1 MHNRKP
7 AILFLIFTVAIFTGL
22 TAIFSWEKTKGFFE
36 GNGLY
41 FYSYDYKEKQSTP
54 IVSTAQTDSSSRI
67 KNVDSLKSNIEG
79 SPSYASA
86 MDIHKS
92 KRSVVPDSFRLM
104 YDSLI
109 KTIKYLHYSDGGN
122 GSLENFFNRLSKSN
136 KSGKLQNLLRIWYYG
151 DSQIE
156 GDRITREI
164 RKLLQN
170 KFGGYGFGYVPL
182 SNPATYMHLELGKQ
196 NDFQKLSCFQ
206 HRRKH
211 KDFGVSGLA
220 FAPNN
225 EYTNGDWLEMYL
237 NIHKW
242 LPYRFLELSMK
253 LDSTAVVEW
262 KQVSDSMWKA
272 ATTKRW
278 NHLVR
283 VFSIGDTTLRGQI
296 QIRIKGVNPVI
307 YGLNFQGS
315 SRGIVIDNY
324 GIRGHSGDGLRSIS
338 SDLLREEAK
347 SDKLGLVVFHYG
359 NNMVPYIKNDEKT
372 KKWVQGIFRGLFSKY
387 KKACPTSSFLVIGPG
402 SMGKKEGDES
412 MEYESCSI
420 LNGWMQEVATDQ
432 GFAYFDFYRFMVDA
446 GGILSWREK
455 GLASLDGHL
464 SVGGQKQLAKTL
476 TTSVLNAYKAFEL
489 TLEK

>member
-7 AILFLIFTVAIFTGL
+7 AILFLIFSVAIFTGL
-22 TAIFSWEKTKGFFE
+22 TAVFSWGRTKDFLE
-36 GNGLY
+36 ESGLF
-41 FYSYDYKEKQSTP
+41 FYSYDYEKAKPTTLTSIQ
-54 IVSTAQTDSSSRI
+54 QTDSNERVTT
-67 KNVDSLKSNIEG
+67 VDSLKSTVEG
-79 SPSYASA
+79 SPIYAASVN
-86 MDIHKS
+86 IQTS
-92 KRSVVPDSFRLM
+92 NRSEVPDSLRLM

-109 KTIKYLHYSDGGN
+109 KTIKYLHYSDAGK
-122 GSLENFFNRLSKSN
+122 GSLENFFNRLSQAN
-136 KSGKLQNLLRIWYYG
+136 KNGKLRDLLRIWYYG

-164 RKLLQN
+164 RKLLQ
-170 KFGGYGFGYVPL
+170 KEFGGYGFGYVPL

-196 NDFQKLSCFQ
+196 ADFQKLSCFQ

-211 KDFGVSGLA
+211 KDFGISGLA
-220 FAPNN
+220 FTPKN
-225 EYTNGDWLEMYL
+225 EYKNGEWLEMQL
-237 NIHKW
+237 NILKW
-242 LPYRFLELSMK
+242 LPYRSLELSMAM
-253 LDSTAVVEW
+253 DSTAVVEW
-262 KQVSDSMWKA
+262 RYLSDSSWTA
-272 ATTKRW
+272 SSTKRW

-283 VFSIGDTTLRGQI
+283 IFSIGDTTLRGKI
-296 QIRIKGVNPVI
+296 NIRLKGVNPVV

-315 SRGIVIDNY
+315 SHGIVIDNY

-347 SDKLGLVVFHYG
+347 ADKLGLVVFHYG

-372 KKWVQGIFRGLFSKY
+372 KQWVQGIFRGLFSKY
-387 KKACPTSSFLVIGPG
+387 KSACPTSSFLVVGPG

-420 LNGWMQEVATDQ
+420 LNEWMQEIAKEQ

-476 TTSVLNAYKAFEL
+476 TASILNAYKAFEL

>member
-7 AILFLIFTVAIFTGL
+7 AILFLIFSVAIFTGL
-22 TAIFSWEKTKGFFE
+22 TAVFSWRSTKGFFE
-36 GNGLY
+36 ERGLF
-41 FYSYDYKEKQSTP
+41 FYSYDYEKAKPTTLTSIQQ
-54 IVSTAQTDSSSRI
+54 IDSNERVTT
-67 KNVDSLKSNIEG
+67 VDSLKSTVKG
-79 SPSYASA
+79 SPIYASSVN
-86 MDIHKS
+86 IQTS
-92 KRSVVPDSFRLM
+92 NRSEVPDSFRLM

-109 KTIKYLHYSDGGN
+109 KTIKYLHYSDAGD
-122 GSLENFFNRLSKSN
+122 GSLENFFNRLSRAN
-136 KSGKLQNLLRIWYYG
+136 KNGKIRDLIRIWYYG

-170 KFGGYGFGYVPL
+170 EFGGYGFGYVPL

-196 NDFQKLSCFQ
+196 DDFQKLSCFQ

-211 KDFGVSGLA
+211 QDFGISGLA
-220 FAPNN
+220 FTPKNK
-225 EYTNGDWLEMYL
+225 YTNGDWLEMNL
-237 NIHKW
+237 NILKW
-242 LPYRFLELSMK
+242 LPYRSLELSMAM
-253 LDSTAVVEW
+253 DSTAVVEW
-262 KQVSDSMWKA
+262 KHANDSMWMA
-272 ATTKRW
+272 ASTKRW

-283 VFSIGDTTLRGQI
+283 IFSIGDTTLRGKI
-296 QIRIKGVNPVI
+296 QIRLKGVNPVV

-315 SRGIVIDNY
+315 SQGIVIDNY
-324 GIRGHSGDGLRSIS
+324 GIRGHSGDGLQSIS

-347 SDKLGLVVFHYG
+347 ADKLGLVVFHYG
-359 NNMVPYIKNDEKT
+359 NNMIPYIKNDEKT
-372 KKWVQGIFRGLFSKY
+372 KNWVQGIFRGLFSKY
-387 KKACPTSSFLVIGPG
+387 KRACPTSSFLVVGPG

-412 MEYESCSI
+412 LEYESCSI
-420 LNGWMQEVATDQ
+420 LNGWMQEIAEEQ

-464 SVGGQKQLAKTL
+464 SVGGQKPLAKAL

>member
-7 AILFLIFTVAIFTGL
+7 AILFLTFSVVIFTGL
-22 TAIFSWEKTKGFFE
+22 TAVFSWEKTKGLLENQGIF
-36 GNGLY
+36 
-41 FYSYDYKEKQSTP
+41 FYSYDYKEEQPTPLVLDVQS
-54 IVSTAQTDSSSRI
+54 DSSAGVKPI
-67 KNVDSLKSNIEG
+67 DSLKSNIKG
-79 SPSYASA
+79 SPIYASA
-86 MDIHKS
+86 VNVQKS
-92 KRSVVPDSFRLM
+92 NRSQVPDSLRLM

-109 KTIKYLHYSDGGN
+109 KTIKYLHYSDKGD
-122 GSLENFFNRLSKSN
+122 GSLENFFNRLSQVN
-136 KSGKLQNLLRIWYYG
+136 KNGKLQDLIRIWYYG

-170 KFGGYGFGYVPL
+170 QFGGYGFGYVPL

-196 NDFQKLSCFQ
+196 DDFQKLSCFQ

-211 KDFGVSGLA
+211 KDFGISGLA
-220 FAPNN
+220 FTPK
-225 EYTNGDWLEMYL
+225 EKYTNGDWLEMNL
-237 NIHKW
+237 NILKW
-242 LPYRFLELSMK
+242 LPYRSLELSMAM
-253 LDSTAVVEW
+253 DSAAVVEW
-262 KQVSDSMWKA
+262 KHANDSMWMA

-283 VFSIGDTTLRGQI
+283 IFSIGDTTLRGKI
-296 QIRIKGVNPVI
+296 QIRLKGINPVV

-315 SRGIVIDNY
+315 SQGIVIDNY

-347 SDKLGLVVFHYG
+347 ADKLGLVVFHYG

-372 KKWVQGIFRGLFSKY
+372 KNWVQGIFRGLFSKY
-387 KKACPTSSFLVIGPG
+387 KRACPTSSFLVVGPG

-412 MEYESCSI
+412 LEYESCSI
-420 LNGWMQEVATDQ
+420 LNGWMQEIAEEQ

-464 SVGGQKQLAKTL
+464 SVGGQKRLAKTL